1 MTTKTTGEIRQ
12 NNTKSMQQQH
22 ADTLK
27 ASGDALLRSLS
38 DSGETSKTPK
48 KSWQQIQQEQNEHLK
63 ASADVLLRAAGEKT
77 EAKAENQPQ
86 TNHPEEGLPAVEIQK
101 TTKLF
106 KDRADLDNL
115 DDLLDVV
122 DSVSQMAL
130 RAKGILQI
138 LSIKFVEK
146 PCEEDQAVFW
156 ALDAAMLEIDD
167 IRNLIAAHHTA
178 IRSTG
183 GEQ

>member
-1 MTTKTTGEIRQ
+1 
-12 NNTKSMQQQH
+12 
-22 ADTLK
+22 
-27 ASGDALLRSLS
+27 
-38 DSGETSKTPK
+38 
-48 KSWQQIQQEQNEHLK
+48 
-63 ASADVLLRAAGEKT
+63 LRAAGEKT